1 MRKKVVNFDSA
12 NPAKRLRGKKPYS
25 SPQLTR
31 LTPDEA
37 KAKLTAGAVPSDANA
52 KRLWERIA
60 QLEQRQHEKN

>member
-1 MRKKVVNFDSA
+1 MRKKVVNFDSSSA
-12 NPAKRLRGKKPYS
+12 AKHVRGKKPYS

-37 KAKLTAGAVPSDANA
+37 KAKLTAGAVPSDPNT

-60 QLEQRQHEKN
+60 QLEHRQHEKK